1 MGRTGF
7 EAAVA
12 GDKESTVDELWV
24 VEVLFAMA
32 IAAALALLISAPAS

>member
-7 EAAVA
+7 DAAEA
-12 GDKESTVDELWV
+12 GETESTVDEFWV